1 MELIQKSLVLSGS
14 HQHLLGS
21 PLPAQENADFQR
33 DFCPGIKSAE
43 MAFCFSFAVNFS
55 VALWLQ
61 DMRALTS
68 EGEAVTWSWKMQ
80 PCRPAAIAVSVVC

>member
-1 MELIQKSLVLSGS
+1 MLSVELIQKSLVLSGS
-14 HQHLLGS
+14 LQFLLGS
-21 PLPAQENADFQR
+21 HLPAQENFDFQT
-33 DFCPGIKSAE
+33 DFCPGREGAE

-68 EGEAVTWSWKMQ
+68 EGEAVT
-80 PCRPAAIAVSVVC
+80 